1 MHRSQ
6 DERHPA
12 LPPPSSQQHANPGH
26 PTHPLQARRP
36 LAYSQHLPPSFAA
49 TEEIRPE
56 ALADDFSRAYTAFQR
71 PEGMYLPPPAP
82 SPGGI
87 EYLRGTMPPSEYQLK
102 TSSYPLVGM
111 VPSLGHQYPGMH
123 QSPMY
128 QSYLQPPILQLPV
141 YSIGHIYPPQY
152 SSSYQSLYQQPQPQP
167 TAEQQHLMQYTGYPP
182 MDSSCPGLLELPTRQ
197 KNDSEATAGSTSLPS
212 HGLSLADTTR
222 KLDEILGK
230 RADQRTEEEKKFRE
244 DHLAARQSVHAM
256 DATDR
261 ERRRQRKLLSLASE
275 PSGL

>member
-6 DERHPA
+6 DQRHPA

-26 PTHPLQARRP
+26 PIHPSQARRP
-36 LAYSQHLPPSFAA
+36 PAYAPSYAA

-56 ALADDFSRAYTAFQR
+56 GLADDYSRAYPDFQR

-87 EYLRGTMPPSEYQLK
+87 EYLRGTIPPSEYQLK
-102 TSSYPLVGM
+102 TASYPLVGM
-111 VPSLGHQYPGMH
+111 VPSIGQYPGM
-123 QSPMY
+123 QPPMY

-152 SSSYQSLYQQPQPQP
+152 SSSFQSLYQQQQPQP

-182 MDSSCPGLLELPTRQ
+182 VDSSCPGLLELPTRQ
-197 KNDSEATAGSTSLPS
+197 KNESEAIAGSTLPS